1 MISAVT
7 LRCVPSFTLLADE
20 RPLPVDE
27 VLEQFDELAAANDH
41 FEFYWFPYGHQA
53 LVKRNNRLTGHD
65 GRSVRR
71 FAGAARPGGGSGSSR

>member
-41 FEFYWFPYGHQA
+41 FEFYWFP
-53 LVKRNNRLTGHD
+53 T
-65 GRSVRR
+65 
-71 FAGAARPGGGSGSSR
+71 AARPWSSGTTG